1 MAALSAG
8 TARPHGGRSVVIAAS
23 AVGVMILSYSVNAMD
38 RTLFP
43 LLLTDVRNEYGF
55 GLPDAGLLS
64 TIFTLGMAVAGLPT
78 GFLMS
83 RYSRKTVMQI
93 GTLIFSIGTI
103 VTVLSAGFADMLVYR
118 AVTGVGEA
126 MQLTALLAAFSSY
139 FSRYRAAGVGGLNY
153 AYAAGAMAGPALGS
167 YLLAAYG
174 GWRAPMILFGVIGLV
189 MMVVVAAAVQPS
201 ISEANTA
208 AREAKPTAGGA
219 PALVNF
225 NTAVL
230 TLLSILFGLALYG
243 YLGMY
248 PTFLREELHFAP
260 ADAGSVMTVYGLG
273 VLVSAGSGWLGDR
286 FPAPHVM
293 SASFVFSAIVCALL
307 FNGPRSFLFQAAF
320 SFALG
325 VAFSGTIFVNLA
337 GYHVKSV
344 TGDLAGRASGLFIT
358 CLYGSATVA
367 GYAMGFLARQAGWTV
382 AGNVQLVLL
391 CVAGAAVSLL
401 LRPKRMAQPAPSPA
415 EHL

>member
-1 MAALSAG
+1 MAATSAG
-8 TARPHGGRSVVIAAS
+8 TARPHSGPGVVVAAS
-23 AVGVMILSYSVNAMD
+23 AVGVLILSYCINAMD

-43 LLLTDVRNEYGF
+43 LLLTDVRKEYGF

-64 TIFTLGMAVAGLPT
+64 TIFTLGMALAGLPT
-78 GFLMS
+78 GYLMS
-83 RYSRKTVMQI
+83 RYTRKTVMQI
-93 GTLIFSIGTI
+93 GMLIFSAGTI
-103 VTVLSAGFADMLVYR
+103 VTVLSVGFADMLVYR
-118 AVTGVGEA
+118 AVTGLGEA
-126 MQLTALLAAFSSY
+126 MQLTALLAAFASY
-139 FSRYRAAGVGGLNY
+139 FSRYRATGVGALNY
-153 AYAAGAMAGPALGS
+153 AYAAGAMAGPALGT
-167 YLLAAYG
+167 YLLASWG
-174 GWRAPMILFGVIGLV
+174 VWRAPMIVFGLIGLV
-189 MMVVVAAAVQPS
+189 MMAVVAVAVRPWLS
-201 ISEANTA
+201 DADA
-208 AREAKPTAGGA
+208 ARSEAKPTAGGA

-248 PTFLREELHFAP
+248 PIFLREELHFAP
-260 ADAGSVMTVYGLG
+260 ADAGHVMTIYGLG

-286 FPAPHVM
+286 FLAPHVM
-293 SASFVFSAIVCALL
+293 SASFLFSAIICALL
-307 FNGPRSFLFQAAF
+307 FNGPASLLFQAGL

-344 TGDLAGRASGLFIT
+344 TRGLAGRASGLFIT
-358 CLYGSATVA
+358 SLYGSATVA

-401 LRPKRMAQPAPSPA
+401 LRPKLMAHPAP
-415 EHL
+415 